1 MTASKELLEKRKKLM
16 DDFGFFKR
24 QATKRLAEQKAK
36 RIQLR
41 NGIDTDC
48 LKTKEDEEI
57 EYSVQFLVEIVK
69 EEINE

>member
-16 DDFGFFKR
+16 DEFSFFKR
-24 QATKRLAEQKAK
+24 QAAKRLTEQKAK

-41 NGIDTDC
+41 NGIDTDS
-48 LKTKEDEEI
+48 LKAREDDEI